1 MLSCLKG
8 ACCLRFLQGTN
19 YPDVIVSHRPEVTLD
34 TSRMGQDVVVVKN
47 GRRLCGTGA
56 AVANAPIVQNKA
68 YFEVKL
74 QTQGTWG
81 IGLGTRRTNLS
92 KVPLGTDCEAW
103 IMDQYGQV
111 KHDNKVLSQ
120 FRTAIEEG
128 DVIGFAYDHEIFRIF
143 VNGTEQEP
151 SCRVAT
157 RGTVFPIFYVD
168 EGAILD
174 IQFSTFYFPPPDGY
188 DRILLEK
195 SLI

>member
-8 ACCLRFLQGTN
+8 ACCLRFLQGTT

-74 QTQGTWG
+74 QTQGNWG
-81 IGLGTRRTNLS
+81 IGLATRRVNLS
-92 KVPLGTDCEAW
+92 KVPLGYDGEAW

-111 KHDNKVLSQ
+111 KHDDKVLSQ
-120 FRTAIEEG
+120 FRTNIEEG
-128 DVIGFAYDHEIFRIF
+128 DV
-143 VNGTEQEP
+143 V
-151 SCRVAT
+151 
-157 RGTVFPIFYVD
+157 
-168 EGAILD
+168 
-174 IQFSTFYFPPPDGY
+174 
-188 DRILLEK
+188 
-195 SLI
+195 